1 MAFKTVKYLLPSTQ
15 IYMDGFPV
23 KQALPTQKV
32 EQVDPYLLIHHA
44 RVKPLFDR
52 PAKIQGVGPHPHRG
66 FSPVTFVLE
75 GEVHHRDSRGN
86 NQIAEAGDVQWLNAG
101 AGIIHSERP
110 SQGLIDKCGRQEI
123 IQIWIN
129 TPAAFKMKEPQ
140 YQYLAEEKMP
150 VIKSLDGAIENKLV
164 AGAYEGQKG
173 KIKSQSELLIL
184 WAKSVSAGEMTYEIP
199 DGYSACVYLMKGN
212 FTITGYGKVDAE
224 NLVVFSDEGN
234 GLSLKVEK
242 DTQYLVLC
250 GKPLNEKKVQQGP
263 FVMNTETEILEAMRD
278 YRMGKMGVL
287 IEE

>member
-110 SQGLIDKCGRQEI
+110 SQGLIDKHGRQEI

-224 NLVVFSDEGN
+224 NLVVLSDEGN